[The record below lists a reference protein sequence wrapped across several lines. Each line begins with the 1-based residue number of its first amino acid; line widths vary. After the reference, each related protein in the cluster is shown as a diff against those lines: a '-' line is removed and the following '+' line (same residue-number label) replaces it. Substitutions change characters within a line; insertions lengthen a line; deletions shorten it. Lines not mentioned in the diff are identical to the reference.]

1 MEQKLYGFV
10 GKIARIN
17 LTTQAVSYVETAQYV
32 PKYLGGRGICT
43 KIFWDEVGPGVKAF
57 DPENKI
63 IYMTGATTGTGIP
76 TGGRTVFGSISPNSL
91 PEQYAWSGIGG
102 WFGSELKFAGFDGFI
117 LEGRAA
123 QPIYLY
129 IEDGTIEFRSAEPLW
144 GMLVHATQAKLEE
157 IHGHEVKSIVIGPAG
172 ENLVRNASI
181 TSSNDNVA
189 AKAGFGAV
197 FGSKNLKAVS
207 VRGTGK
213 IFVYDI
219 QKTLELRR
227 RMGKP
232 QGTLNPVKE
241 SNKFDLGPNMDL
253 DVPQGLKKAQVACS
267 YGCNQHC
274 NAVFL
279 DVPYAFDQKEKVNQ
293 VEKCVSPWAFKMTTD
308 CGWTPIQT
316 FATPQN
322 NNPACMMLSGI
333 APQLDFSDPHIDELL
348 NYQPGNQV
356 DLWEGDYDRGCMI
369 MGLCNE
375 YGLDKWD
382 AVVWLMTWLSMAKK
396 MGVLDDLDFGMEP
409 DVENFAF
416 MHHLLDMIVYRK
428 GHLGNLFAEGMARAI
443 RALGKEKY
451 GDTIYTGCISRCVPG
466 KQLDIPISLESAWGH
481 CYHWAGRGFQAAI
494 DQTAWLPIAL
504 ELMTSTRDA
513 QTVTHHKETWDYV
526 LEVRDDP
533 CHSPRVAASAVMNEN
548 KAEIKDSVTSCDWQ
562 SPNVYWTDMECEV
575 YEAATGFHLTEEE
588 MMAAG
593 SRLKNLFR
601 AILIRNYGRDRA
613 LEADQVQRMLQFP
626 DPRGVTVSKEDWN
639 CLVDLYYDARGWDR
653 KTGWPTRETWEKWDL
668 KDVADELEAIGKLP
682 E

>member
-1 MEQKLYGFV
+1 
-10 GKIARIN
+10 
-17 LTTQAVSYVETAQYV
+17 
-32 PKYLGGRGICT
+32 
-43 KIFWDEVGPGVKAF
+43 
-57 DPENKI
+57 
-63 IYMTGATTGTGIP
+63 
-76 TGGRTVFGSISPNSL
+76 
-91 PEQYAWSGIGG
+91 
-102 WFGSELKFAGFDGFI
+102 
-117 LEGRAA
+117 
-123 QPIYLY
+123 
-129 IEDGTIEFRSAEPLW
+129 
-144 GMLVHATQAKLEE
+144 
-157 IHGHEVKSIVIGPAG
+157 
-172 ENLVRNASI
+172 
-181 TSSNDNVA
+181 
-189 AKAGFGAV
+189 
-197 FGSKNLKAVS
+197 
-207 VRGTGK
+207 
-213 IFVYDI
+213 
-219 QKTLELRR
+219 
-227 RMGKP
+227 
-232 QGTLNPVKE
+232 
-241 SNKFDLGPNMDL
+241 
-253 DVPQGLKKAQVACS
+253 
-267 YGCNQHC
+267 
-274 NAVFL
+274 
-279 DVPYAFDQKEKVNQ
+279 
-293 VEKCVSPWAFKMTTD
+293 
-308 CGWTPIQT
+308 
-316 FATPQN
+316 
-322 NNPACMMLSGI
+322 
-333 APQLDFSDPHIDELL
+333 
-348 NYQPGNQV
+348 
-356 DLWEGDYDRGCMI
+356 
-369 MGLCNE
+369 
-375 YGLDKWD
+375 
-382 AVVWLMTWLSMAKK
+382 
-396 MGVLDDLDFGMEP
+396 
-409 DVENFAF
+409 
-416 MHHLLDMIVYRK
+416 
-428 GHLGNLFAEGMARAI
+428 MARAI

-639 CLVDLYYDARGWDR
+639 SLVDLYYDARGWDR